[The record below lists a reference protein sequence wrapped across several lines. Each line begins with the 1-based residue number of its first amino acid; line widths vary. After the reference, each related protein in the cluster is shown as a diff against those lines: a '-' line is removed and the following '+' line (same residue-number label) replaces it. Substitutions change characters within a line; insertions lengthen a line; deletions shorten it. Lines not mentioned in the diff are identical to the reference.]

1 MGEPVPGD
9 FPDPINVRTANILL
23 KTLQTGSSG
32 DYARYNVSGT
42 KAWEV
47 ITTTLITVQGSILGE
62 GFVQLQ
68 QDVNTT
74 TPVVAD
80 AVANAG
86 VFGPG
91 SWFYGLANG
100 TIRPNDYVMLGRIGT
115 QFGFK
120 NTRDI
125 TPVDVVVATNVGTID
140 FGTIRHGLKVGDR
153 VTLTGFTPA
162 DMNDANNE
170 VLSITDEF
178 IVTITLVAADATS
191 TVQGLVEIPVTGE
204 FAHAQFIKKS
214 GATFSDGAVLNDTCV
229 FSMLKGGQSIE

>member
-1 MGEPVPGD
+1 MGEPQPGD

-23 KTLQTGSSG
+23 KATQIGSAG
-32 DYARYNVSGT
+32 DYARFDSSGT
-42 KAWEV
+42 PAWNV
-47 ITTTLITVQGSILGE
+47 ITTALITVQGSITGA

-68 QDVNTT
+68 QDVNSTGI
-74 TPVVAD
+74 AD

-100 TIRPNDYVMLGRIGT
+100 TLNPNDYVMLGRIGT

-125 TPVDVVVATNVGTID
+125 TPVDVVVATNVGTVD

-162 DMNDANNE
+162 DMNDADNE
-170 VLSITDEF
+170 VLTITDEF

-191 TVQGLVEIPVTGE
+191 SVQGLVSTPVTAD
-204 FAHAQFIKKS
+204 FAHAQYIKKS
-214 GATFSDGAVLNDTCV
+214 GETFEAGAVLDDICV
-229 FSMLKGGQSIE
+229 FSILKGAQPIA

>member
-1 MGEPVPGD
+1 MGEPQPGD

-23 KTLQTGSSG
+23 KTLEVGSVG
-32 DYARYNVSGT
+32 DYARFDSSGT
-42 KAWEV
+42 PAWE
-47 ITTTLITVQGSILGE
+47 IIDTTLITVQGSITGA

-68 QDVNTT
+68 QDINTT

-80 AVANAG
+80 AIANAG
-86 VFGPG
+86 AFGPG

-100 TIRPNDYVMLGRIGT
+100 VINPNDYVMLGRIGT

-153 VTLTGFTPA
+153 VSLTGFTPA
-162 DMNDANNE
+162 DMNDADNE
-170 VLSITDEF
+170 VLTITDEF

-191 TVQGLVEIPVTGE
+191 SVEGLVSTPVTAQ
-204 FAHAQFIKKS
+204 FAHAQYIKKS
-214 GATFSDGAVLNDTCV
+214 GDTFEAGAILDDICV
-229 FSMLKGGQSIE
+229 FSMLKGGQPTE